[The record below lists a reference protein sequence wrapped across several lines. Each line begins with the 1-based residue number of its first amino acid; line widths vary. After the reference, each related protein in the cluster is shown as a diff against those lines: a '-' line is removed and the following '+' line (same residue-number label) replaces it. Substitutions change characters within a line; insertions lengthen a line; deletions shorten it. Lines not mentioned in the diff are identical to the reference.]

1 MERYTMKDWP
11 GCVYT
16 ITDLEYYKT
25 LLLIEQ
31 SEPKGPGLPPVD
43 MEEIRRMQE
52 EIERDEISLCRQN
65 SDQGLQAPGTFF
77 QNFSGENFLGFQ
89 ADGTLREIF
98 PSRNTSGSA

>member
-1 MERYTMKDWP
+1 MKDWP

-52 EIERDEISLCRQN
+52 EIERDEMCLCNFGSQN
-65 SDQGLQAPGTFF
+65 SLGYTSFEHGVCNPGIFF
-77 QNFSGENFLGFQ
+77 VSKV
-89 ADGTLREIF
+89 T
-98 PSRNTSGSA
+98 